1 MIFEFFLQNFQCR
14 RHTGA
19 KKLFT
24 LYTLLSLKMAIFW
37 LKMSK
42 IGSFKI
48 KNYYFCLLTYENM
61 LEEFLVIWDALIL

>member
-1 MIFEFFLQNFQCR
+1 MVFEFFLHNFQCR

-24 LYTLLSLKMAIFW
+24 LSTLLTLKMAIFR
-37 LKMSK
+37 LKRSK
-42 IGSFKI
+42 IRSFRI
-48 KNYYFCLLTYENM
+48 KNHYFCLLTYEIT